1 MTEAMLDVQ
10 WGVNTLLLV
19 TVQYKYS
26 SHMTDTGIRP
36 SRCPDPEESIPELL
50 GRSQFSEVVKNATLK
65 FPANRELASSG
76 VIPKV
81 LSRST
86 AFFAANL
93 SHLPVL
99 TVELPD

>member
-26 SHMTDTGIRP
+26 SHMTDRGIRP
-36 SRCPDPEESIPELL
+36 SRCGHPEKAFRSCSV
-50 GRSQFSEVVKNATLK
+50 GSQFSEVVKNATLK
-65 FPANRELASSG
+65 FPANREPASSG